1 MSATETP
8 GASSLRY
15 VPASSGGKATRRARL
30 PSTSST
36 VAVTPP
42 HSPSTVV
49 SAGGCPM
56 VSWLQSYLYCAI
68 LPLPLYR
75 PHVERVTR
83 FQAEGLG
90 RGLYGVGHGMATL
103 TSLTGRQL
111 DGSFHE

>member
-1 MSATETP
+1 
-8 GASSLRY
+8 
-15 VPASSGGKATRRARL
+15 
-30 PSTSST
+30 T
-36 VAVTPP
+36 VGSPNISRTVTF
-42 HSPSTVV
+42 
-49 SAGGCPM
+49 AGGCPM

-75 PHVERVTR
+75 PHVQRVTR

-111 DGSFHE
+111 DGSFHEIPLPIRVAHPRGAGGHIGPLLPPLAGHSASRRIR